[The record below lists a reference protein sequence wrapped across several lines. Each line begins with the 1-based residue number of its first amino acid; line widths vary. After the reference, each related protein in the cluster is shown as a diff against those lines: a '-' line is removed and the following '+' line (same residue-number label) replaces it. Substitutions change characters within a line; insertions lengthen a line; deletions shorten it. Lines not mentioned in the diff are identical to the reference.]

1 MDETVVQGGAA
12 AATAAPEPSDLR
24 KLQLVELEIMKAF
37 AAFCEREG
45 LRYYMIG
52 GTLLGAVRHGGF
64 IPWDDDVDLCMPR
77 PDYERFL
84 ELAPQALSGEG
95 FKVESLY
102 SDDAYRHGMAKVTSP
117 KMRIVNRAA
126 NADRLEDAWIDVIP
140 MDGFPRSSAA
150 IAAHKARLMFWK
162 VMDATA
168 DFDYV
173 VDTNRDRGAAGN
185 LALKCL
191 QGFCRV
197 VRPYGSDYHRV
208 LLNTE
213 RALARYSYQAGGRTI
228 NLHAAR
234 GFTEIFDVDWF
245 GEGAALPFEDARFT
259 APADWKAVLTTIY
272 GPDYMTPPPES
283 ERNVHNSEVL
293 PEG

>member
-1 MDETVVQGGAA
+1 MVDEKSSGVEAA
-12 AATAAPEPSDLR
+12 DEGISDLR
-24 KLQLVELEIMKAF
+24 KLQLVELSIMKAF
-37 AAFCEREG
+37 AAFCEQEN

-52 GTLLGAVRHGGF
+52 GTLLGAVRHKGF

-84 ELAPQALSGEG
+84 ELAPGALAGAG
-95 FKVESLY
+95 FTVESLY

-126 NADRLEDAWIDVIP
+126 NADRVEDAWIDVIP
-140 MDGFPRSSAA
+140 MDGFPSSAPA

-173 VDTNRDRGAAGN
+173 VDTNRDRGFAGN
-185 LALKCL
+185 VALKCL

-197 VRPYGSDYHRV
+197 VRPYGSDYHKV
-208 LLNTE
+208 LLKTE
-213 RALARYSYQAGGRTI
+213 RALKRYPYQAGGRTI

-245 GEGAALPFEDARFT
+245 GEGVSLPFEDAEFA

-293 PEG
+293 AEE